1 MALTRTQKRNR
12 KNKKERRQKASETR
26 HRKSSE
32 TRHRKSSE
40 TRRQK
45 ASEIKRRHASRKIQT
60 VFRNYNKLDKCG
72 ICLLAVRPNL
82 QEYCH
87 NFHPKCIAKWKTSI
101 NANNQLCPTCREPLL
116 RTTLNYSQ
124 SQNEVLDIAENVLTL
139 HTIINTLV
147 SEINSLE
154 YGFFSYTENEEL
166 GAQIQ
171 RILTMFDTFMADVAE
186 GKMNEPTV
194 INFLA
199 QRESILEETRRLIAQ
214 LEEEHEILQETDDTR
229 ASH

>member
-26 HRKSSE
+26 RQKA
-32 TRHRKSSE
+32 SE

-72 ICLLAVRPNL
+72 ICLLAVRPDL

-101 NANNQLCPTCREPLL
+101 NANNQLCPTCREPLI

-166 GAQIQ
+166 GDQIQ

-186 GKMNEPTV
+186 GKMNEPIV

-214 LEEEHEILQETDDTR
+214 LEEVHEILQELDDVR
-229 ASH
+229 VSH